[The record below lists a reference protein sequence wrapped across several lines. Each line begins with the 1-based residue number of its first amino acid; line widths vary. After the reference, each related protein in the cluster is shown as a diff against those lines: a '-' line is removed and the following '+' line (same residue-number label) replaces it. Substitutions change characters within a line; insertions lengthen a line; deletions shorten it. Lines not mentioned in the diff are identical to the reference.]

1 MRRQILGLLLP
12 LLLADQALKFYIK
25 LNFTISEK
33 AEFIPG
39 ILELQFLEN
48 EGMAFGW
55 AMPGVAGKL
64 LLTTFRII
72 AAIAIGIYLS
82 RLVKS
87 GAHKGFVNCVTLIC
101 AGAIGNIIDGAIYG
115 VIFSKSGWTTVAE
128 FATEGYAPLFMA
140 NVVDMFHFTV
150 EWPSWMPLGLSG
162 MEVFPPIWN
171 LADAAIS
178 LGVIWILIRHRAF
191 FDGTYNKA
199 Q

>member
-87 GAHKGFVNCVTLIC
+87 GAHKGFVNCVTLIW

-115 VIFSKSGWTTVAE
+115 VIFSKSGWTTIAE

-162 MEVFPPIWN
+162 MEVFSPIWN

-178 LGVIWILIRHRAF
+178 LGVIWILIRQRVF
-191 FDGTYNKA
+191 FDGTYNEA